1 MDYHEL
7 QMWRRVEK
15 RLGAMVGEALAA
27 KEFALQGDQELA
39 WTIGL
44 LRAWEQVKELVHSG
58 RVLKFDEPTMVA
70 P

>member
-1 MDYHEL
+1 MVWSEL

-15 RLGAMVGEALAA
+15 RLGEMVGEALAA
-27 KEFALQGDQELA
+27 KEITAQSAQDLA

-44 LRAWEQVKELVHSG
+44 LRAWEQVHELVTSG
-58 RVLKFDEPTMVA
+58 RVLRFEERAAVA